1 MRNLE
6 MRLRLDR
13 AEWRLYPLARAGRWL
28 ACWDK
33 WRPQG
38 SGLLASGTREP
49 GWDEARLMIG
59 LVAAFDDAA
68 FQSWHAQTLATLA
81 ETDDAAPALKTKSS
95 PPGRRHADR

>member
-13 AEWRLYPLARAGRWL
+13 NEWRLYPLARPGRWL

-38 SGLLASGTREP
+38 SGLLASGIREL

-59 LVAAFDDAA
+59 QVATMDDAA
-68 FQSWHAQTLATLA
+68 FQTWHAQTLATLA
-81 ETDDAAPALKTKSS
+81 ETIDAAS
-95 PPGRRHADR
+95 PIRTRAARSDRPLSDC